1 MSVKWWKEEMNIGLS
16 FQTTQVLLSRMLCIF
31 IQQYHCCHISAA
43 QAMISGLQTNVL
55 TSVSDFSVWKWPT
68 VVCLSQS
75 DVERHTLAKYLMEL
89 TLIDYNMVHYRPS
102 EIAAAA
108 LCLSQLLLEGLPWVS
123 CWTWSDW
130 IHGCI
135 FVSLVSNCSVSSQS
149 ATQQHYSTYDEAHL
163 KPIMQHIAKNIV
175 MVNEGRTKFQV
186 RGLTKRTMTSD
197 FWFEHKFKPF
207 SSSAGCEEKVLE
219 QQADEDQPH
228 PSAAVVHRQEHGG
241 CSAQQSLKLT
251 NFHQRMFHL
260 HFIFRSLWRNLTSF

>member
-1 MSVKWWKEEMNIGLS
+1 M
-16 FQTTQVLLSRMLCIF
+16 QVCVFLYSEF
-31 IQQYHCCHISAA
+31 I
-43 QAMISGLQTNVL
+43 L
-55 TSVSDFSVWKWPT
+55 T

-186 RGLTKRTMTSD
+186 SRSTNKMLLFLCWAQIKLC
-197 FWFEHKFKPF
+197 
-207 SSSAGCEEKVLE
+207 SSAGCEEQILE

-228 PSAAVVHRQEHGG
+228 PSAQVVRRQEHGRR
-241 CSAQQSLKLT
+241 SAQLLRS
-251 NFHQRMFHL
+251 FCF
-260 HFIFRSLWRNLTSF
+260 FRFYGKTFLSCTLF